1 MFRTR
6 DFLLLFVTIVFLLVA
21 IGSTVLTRLS
31 INNTDDS
38 RVKFTEVIDREYEV
52 ELYVPEQ
59 IAREEKLSEMRRKV
73 AESREVVIASA
84 DINNINDDVFE
95 ETGSDGS
102 KSETLGVVQCDDYKS
117 FTGSWPQTGVLNEV
131 VEGGR
136 IFFVDGIEEVFIPA
150 ETATGTPTI
159 FEKVTKDVILQLP
172 VASVSKVTQHCLKTD
187 VIGVAKDGSLIR
199 NHEVGLYSVF
209 GSEVLIGYALDGLPI
224 YGVSSDSRGI
234 CGEVLNVAGYRYVI
248 TAESETIINCFIS
261 QPVAI

>member
-150 ETATGTPTI
+150 ETA
-159 FEKVTKDVILQLP
+159 
-172 VASVSKVTQHCLKTD
+172 A
-187 VIGVAKDGSLIR
+187 
-199 NHEVGLYSVF
+199 
-209 GSEVLIGYALDGLPI
+209 
-224 YGVSSDSRGI
+224 
-234 CGEVLNVAGYRYVI
+234 
-248 TAESETIINCFIS
+248 
-261 QPVAI
+261 